1 MLSLKLSFDYV
12 KGDDIK
18 PDPLSFF
25 NPSYAGDELE
35 RRLPEIAQSLVS
47 GAIGKE
53 EAVALIA
60 VALEESFAETRTSKE
75 QLDVVLRL
83 QGVQWV
89 LTGAE
94 QGRIMN
100 YVFSLTT
107 EADKHGLS

>member
-1 MLSLKLSFDYV
+1 M
-12 KGDDIK
+12 
-18 PDPLSFF
+18 SFF

-60 VALEESFAETRTSKE
+60 VALEESFAETRTDSSPTVTVTY
-75 QLDVVLRL
+75 VVLRL
-83 QGVQWV
+83 QGGQWV